1 MIAANV
7 LSEMENS
14 AMEPTAG
21 RLVWITGA
29 SSGLGRALA
38 LNLARK
44 GDRVIAS
51 ARGVDALRRLAE
63 ESQGRV
69 TPAPLDVTDAAA
81 CRDVIAG
88 IETRHGP
95 IDIAALNAGTHIPL
109 SAHDYSASVVQQLLT
124 INVMGAANC
133 LEPLLATMRA
143 RRRGR
148 IAVVASV
155 AGYGGLPTASA
166 YGASKAALI
175 NMCEA
180 LKPDCDQLGI
190 TLQLVNPGFVDTP
203 LTAKNQFKMPFL
215 MNVDRAAERFARG
228 LDSTRFEITF
238 PRRFAILLKLLNK
251 LPYRAYFALV
261 GRTTRT

>member
-1 MIAANV
+1 MRRQ
-7 LSEMENS
+7 
-14 AMEPTAG
+14 AG

-51 ARGVDALRRLAE
+51 ARGVEALQALARE
-63 ESQGRV
+63 APGV
-69 TPAPLDVTDAAA
+69 IPAPLDVTDLAA
-81 CRDVIAG
+81 CRDLVVQ
-88 IETRHGP
+88 IEAQHGA
-95 IDIAALNAGTHIPL
+95 IDIAVLNAGTHTPM
-109 SAHDYSASVVQQLLT
+109 SAADFTAATVQHQLT

-133 LEPLLATMRA
+133 LEPLLAVMRA

-148 IAVVASV
+148 IAVVSSV
-155 AGYGGLPTASA
+155 AGYGGLPTAAA

-180 LKPDCDQLGI
+180 LKPECDRLGV
-190 TLQLVNPGFVDTP
+190 TLQLVNPGFIDTP
-203 LTAKNQFKMPFL
+203 LTRKNEFKMPFL
-215 MNVDRAAERFARG
+215 MDADRAAERFARG
-228 LDSTRFEITF
+228 LESARFEITF
-238 PRRFAILLKLLNK
+238 PRRFALLLKLLNK

-261 GRTTRT
+261 GRRTGA